1 MPTVEHS
8 ALTTGELHEPKG
20 ADTATSGEIYVAD
33 GAGSGSW
40 VGRSDTF
47 TVLIHDISSSGD
59 TYIPIPYA
67 GTVTKVQ
74 TVLGGAIAGS
84 DVVFTVYN
92 SAAASMGTLT
102 ITQSGSAA
110 GDVDTLAPSSN
121 NTLTASDWI
130 KVNCDGGATSHVDTV
145 LVICVDGS

>member
-1 MPTVEHS
+1 MVQHS
-8 ALTTGELHEPKG
+8 SLSGSECHEPKG

-40 VGRSDTF
+40 VGRSDIF

-59 TYIPIPYA
+59 TYIPIPFA
-67 GTVTKVQ
+67 GTITKVQ
-74 TVLGGAIAGS
+74 TVLAGAITGS
-84 DVVFTVYN
+84 DVVLTIYN

-102 ITQSGSAA
+102 VAQSGSAA

-121 NTLTASDWI
+121 NTMTASDWI
-130 KVNCDGGATSHVDTV
+130 KVSCNGGATSHVDTV
-145 LVICVDGS
+145 IAICVDGS